1 MPYAAMF
8 TGQRITANVPAGA
21 VGFEDATDYMR
32 WMLRTKPHGI
42 RGGSTAALK
51 ATVRTVLSD
60 SKSVVISPL
69 HDGNPFKIMVR
80 TLTSETPG
88 VEDEGDT
95 SEEVIQAGQLAK
107 PAGYV
112 LFHQVQDEFTFI
124 LNDSQFGIFNQ
135 SALG

>member
-1 MPYAAMF
+1 
-8 TGQRITANVPAGA
+8 
-21 VGFEDATDYMR
+21 
-32 WMLRTKPHGI
+32 
-42 RGGSTAALK
+42 
-51 ATVRTVLSD
+51 
-60 SKSVVISPL
+60 
-69 HDGNPFKIMVR
+69 
-80 TLTSETPG
+80 